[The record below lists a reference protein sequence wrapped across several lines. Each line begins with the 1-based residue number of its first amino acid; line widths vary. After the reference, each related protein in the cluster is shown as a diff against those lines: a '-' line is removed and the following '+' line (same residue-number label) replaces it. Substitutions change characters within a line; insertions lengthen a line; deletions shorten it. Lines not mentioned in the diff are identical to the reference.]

1 MGVYAFIFAFWN
13 LVGFVGGLLNMPQ
26 VEYGTLL
33 ELYHPREIYKQ
44 YNVNK
49 FGSVVISLG
58 HGLICPVLYIGW
70 WICHFIYW
78 ICTVGRE

>member
-1 MGVYAFIFAFWN
+1 MGLYALIFTIWN
-13 LVGFVGGLLNMPQ
+13 VLGFCVFLNIPK
-26 VEYGTLL
+26 VEYSIFS
-33 ELYHPREIYKQ
+33 EMYHPREIYKE

-49 FGSVVISLG
+49 FGSVLISLG
-58 HGLICPVLYIGW
+58 FGLICPVLYIVW